1 MKKVEAIFRTQKL
14 DDVKEAL
21 RSLGHAGLTV
31 FEVQGQGI
39 QRGVTQKW
47 RGQDYHVDFLP
58 KVLAMAVVH
67 DHEVADIVDAISMI
81 ARTGMI
87 GDGKI
92 FVSPV
97 EQVIRIRTGEAGAQ
111 AV

>member
-1 MKKVEAIFRTQKL
+1 MKKVEAIFRPQKL
-14 DDVKEAL
+14 DDVKGAL
-21 RSLGHAGLTV
+21 RCLGNAGLTV
-31 FEVQGQGI
+31 FEVRGHGI
-39 QRGVTQKW
+39 QNGITQKW
-47 RGQDYHVDFLP
+47 RGKDYSVDLLP
-58 KVLAMAVVH
+58 KILLMAIVH
-67 DHEVADIVDAISMI
+67 DHEVDDVVDAISSI

-97 EQVIRIRTGEAGAQ
+97 EQVVRIRTGEVGAE

>member
-1 MKKVEAIFRTQKL
+1 MKKVEAIFRPQKL
-14 DDVKEAL
+14 DDVKDAL
-21 RSLGHAGLTV
+21 RALGHAGLTV
-31 FEVQGQGI
+31 FEVRGHGI
-39 QRGVTQKW
+39 QNGITQKW
-47 RGQDYHVDFLP
+47 RGKDYSVDLLP
-58 KVLAMAVVH
+58 KVLVMAIVH
-67 DHEVADIVDAISMI
+67 DHEVTDVIDAISAI

>member
-1 MKKVEAIFRTQKL
+1 MKKVEAIFRPQKL
-14 DDVKEAL
+14 DDVKGAL
-21 RSLGHAGLTV
+21 RALGHAGLTV
-31 FEVQGQGI
+31 FEVRGHGI
-39 QRGVTQKW
+39 QNGVTQKW
-47 RGQDYHVDFLP
+47 RGKDYSVDLLP
-58 KVLAMAVVH
+58 KVLVMAIVH
-67 DHEVADIVDAISMI
+67 DHEVGDVIDAISSI

-92 FVSPV
+92 FVSPI